1 MIKIIIQSITDPI
14 HEPLRKSTD
23 RKIFTKRNFSI
34 REKNLYTSARYHLD
48 SDPNPI
54 KLVPSSG

>member
-1 MIKIIIQSITDPI
+1 MIKIIIQSTTDPI
-14 HEPLRKSTD
+14 HELRKSTD